1 MTLGLNSYCLGKET
15 EYCQHPEHPTSIP
28 WVLSRSHSPTHRRWP
43 PSSKTLLTVRFPFFP
58 HWEKVTKKR
67 KRFCLVWVNHWV
79 MVLVWLSSF
88 LLPLTWIFC
97 AHWNN
102 RLLICRG
109 VSLLPIKL
117 SIQERQTA
125 PESRVAIQSRAP
137 WGRQE
142 KNSPQH
148 VPTLCL
154 CEVAASQWAENT
166 YHLGCSPTAWL
177 AHCLLRAE
185 ENSSALTFWASTIS
199 NPGWEVGGRFEREET
214 YVYLWL
220 IHVDLWQKQ

>member
-142 KNSPQH
+142 KNTHPSMSPPYVSVKLLQANGQKTPTTWAAPPLH
-148 VPTLCL
+148 GLHMACSEQRKTAVPWLSGL
-154 CEVAASQWAENT
+154 LP
-166 YHLGCSPTAWL
+166 YPT
-177 AHCLLRAE
+177 R
-185 ENSSALTFWASTIS
+185 
-199 NPGWEVGGRFEREET
+199 GGR
-214 YVYLWL
+214 
-220 IHVDLWQKQ
+220 